1 MQARLSP
8 IRRVRR
14 LRRPRAP
21 IAIVAAAA
29 ALAMLTS
36 PLVLSGSSALAA
48 STAVVPTSGTA
59 GPTPAATGTGQKVTF
74 TVGILHDIDSMNPFT
89 GLVAEAYEMY
99 QLMYDSLDSTS
110 PKDFSPV
117 AALASEQKVSGDGKT
132 WTYTIR
138 SDVKWSDGVPLTA
151 KDVAY
156 TFNRILKGSYEKT
169 NWGGYISN
177 VTSVTS
183 PNDTTVVMTT
193 KVPSPGMTHIPI
205 PILPEHIWSKV
216 SEKEVKTYKNE
227 TNVVGS
233 GPFVLAER
241 QVGQFIRF
249 TANKQYW
256 GGAPKIDELVFRVY
270 RNADSLAQALKK
282 GEVDFAD
289 NLDASVWESL
299 KNTPGIT
306 AYSGTYG
313 GFDEL
318 AFNTGAAL
326 ADGTPIGDGHPALKD
341 KIVRQAISYAI
352 DRGTVVKR
360 VLNGTGS
367 VGTTIIPPIYADQHL
382 TPPNAYTFNPAKANQ
397 MLDDAGYKK
406 GADGIRTMPGGKRPL
421 KFRLVARQESSAS
434 QQSVRLI
441 QAWLGDIGIATD
453 VKVVAEDNLSELIG
467 QGTFDLFEWGWVV
480 EPDPDYQLSTFTCGN
495 RSYKDS
501 GQVYANLSDSFYCN
515 PAYDALYAK
524 QSGQIDPTERD
535 ATVKAMQQ
543 ILYDDTPYAVL
554 YYYDNLQA
562 YSNRFTGFVPQP
574 SDHGILLFQYG
585 TWSYQNI
592 HLGSDD
598 QAKAGAAS
606 TGTDGSTGS
615 TGSKTPLFLGIAG
628 AAVVILGIGG
638 VLARRRRPDDAD
650 TE

>member
-1 MQARLSP
+1 MQTRLSLVG
-8 IRRVRR
+8 RMHGLRR
-14 LRRPRAP
+14 LRRHHGHRGAG
-21 IAIVAAAA
+21 AALVTAAA
-29 ALAMLTS
+29 ALAMVAG
-36 PLVLSGSSALAA
+36 PMVLPTSSALAA
-48 STAVVPTSGTA
+48 TSGIRSDSTT
-59 GPTPAATGTGQKVTF
+59 GPPAPTTGAAQKVTF

-99 QLMYDSLDSTS
+99 QIMYDSLDSTS
-110 PKDFSPV
+110 AKDFSPV

-156 TFNRILKGSYEKT
+156 TFNRILKGTYEQT
-169 NWGGYISN
+169 NWGGYITN
-177 VTSVTS
+177 VTSVEA
-183 PNDTTVVMTT
+183 PNDTTVVMKT

-227 TNVVGS
+227 NDVVGS
-233 GPFVLAER
+233 GPFVLTER
-241 QVGQFIRF
+241 KVGQFIRF

-256 GGAPKIDELVFRVY
+256 GGPPKIDELVFRVY

-289 NLDASVWESL
+289 NLDASVWDSL

-306 AYSGTYG
+306 AYSGKYG

-326 ADGTPIGDGHPALKD
+326 DDGTPIGDGHPALKD
-341 KIVRQAISYAI
+341 KIVRQAINEAI
-352 DRGTVVKR
+352 DRNTVVKR

-382 TPPNAYTFNPAKANQ
+382 DPPNAATFDPAKAES
-397 MLDDAGYKK
+397 MLDAAGYKK
-406 GADGIRTMPGGKRPL
+406 GADGIRTMPDGTRPL

-441 QAWLGDIGIATD
+441 QAWLADIGIATD

-467 QGTFDLFEWGWVV
+467 QGKFDLFEWGWVV
-480 EPDPDYQLSTFTCGN
+480 EPDPDYQLSTFTCSN
-495 RSYKDS
+495 RSYKDK

-515 PAYDALYAK
+515 PAYDALYEK
-524 QSGQIDPTERD
+524 QSGQIDPAARD
-535 ATVKAMQQ
+535 TTVKAMQQ
-543 ILYDDTPYAVL
+543 MLYDDMPYSVL

-562 YSNRFTGFVPQP
+562 YSEPVHRVRAAADRPRHPALPVRHLELPEHP
-574 SDHGILLFQYG
+574 SGRRHHGREG
-585 TWSYQNI
+585 R
-592 HLGSDD
+592 H
-598 QAKAGAAS
+598 
-606 TGTDGSTGS
+606 
-615 TGSKTPLFLGIAG
+615 
-628 AAVVILGIGG
+628 
-638 VLARRRRPDDAD
+638 RRCR
-650 TE
+650 